1 MNLAQARLA
10 ELADWIARSSVA
22 RAAPMSGQIS
32 VGPYA
37 VIVPCDFDA
46 PPRTDF
52 AAAALPLFVAN
63 GQADAVKLPPIDTG
77 APDSQDHLRE
87 RLAHVLWRLTAGTLP
102 PCAVVG
108 LNNPLESISVALA
121 SAGAAGV
128 DTTAYPVLATPLWA
142 FSPDELEGLKL
153 PLLP

>member
-22 RAAPMSGQIS
+22 GAAPMGGQIS
-32 VGPYA
+32 VGSYA

-52 AAAALPLFVAN
+52 GVAALPLFVAIEQ
-63 GQADAVKLPPIDTG
+63 GEGVKLPPIDTG
-77 APDSQDHLRE
+77 SPDSQDHLRE
-87 RLAHVLWRLTAGTLP
+87 RLAHVLWRLKAGTLP

-108 LNNPLESISVALA
+108 LNDPLEPISDALA
-121 SAGAAGV
+121 TAGAADI

-142 FSPDELEGLKL
+142 FSPDELPGLKL

>member
-1 MNLAQARLA
+1 MSVAQARLA
-10 ELADWIARSSVA
+10 ELGDWIARSSVA
-22 RAAPMSGQIS
+22 RSAPMGGQIS

-52 AAAALPLFVAN
+52 AAAALPLFVAID
-63 GQADAVKLPPIDTG
+63 QAEGVKLPPIDTNS
-77 APDSQDHLRE
+77 PNSQDHLCE
-87 RLAHVLWRLTAGTLP
+87 RLAHVLWRLRAGTLP
-102 PCAVVG
+102 ACAVVG
-108 LNNPLESISVALA
+108 LSDPLEPISDAVACA
-121 SAGAAGV
+121 EAAGI
-128 DTTAYPVLATPLWA
+128 DPTAYPVLATPLWA